1 MFQVA
6 KDARD
11 VDGLGDAAIFSF
23 LNLPNPSAQLRVLV
37 IGKIEFTLS
46 ISGFYDE
53 AEVFDKMK
61 SLASAVLENAET
73 P

>member
-1 MFQVA
+1 
-6 KDARD
+6 
-11 VDGLGDAAIFSF
+11 
-23 LNLPNPSAQLRVLV
+23 VLV

-61 SLASAVLENAET
+61 KLGVCSIGKCGNAVAFGQGEISPTLRLREFRGHCTLIAYGSCG
-73 P
+73 